1 MTYICFTTFTCS
13 FLTRGYARAY
23 HELLQGLRY
32 AGTEICI
39 DYKKVDLDSLKT
51 DFAAAPW
58 SICNVFDD
66 LDDATWAWECLY
78 KDIMKSHVPARRVKI
93 RRGSLP
99 WMNSSI
105 RKELNKRYKLLLKA
119 QQTPKGSQAWT
130 DYKKARNHCT
140 NLLRSAES
148 NYWLSKFD
156 ETTSAKDFWKT
167 VRSFEGKLT
176 TTNIGPIKDN
186 SGVIHSDDTSK
197 ANALNFFFVNVG
209 KFLSKSIQV
218 SLINSPCQSARNNS
232 EIPALSLSNIAL
244 NKDLLKSSLKCLKP
258 GKASGPDDIS
268 SRGLRLIG
276 DVFLDCFMPLAQRS
290 ILECKFPSQWKQ
302 AQVKC
307 LHKKGSTLDCGNYR
321 PISLLSIPGK
331 LLENV
336 VSQQLDN
343 FLYGNNQISL
353 NQWGFRKG
361 GSPELL
367 LLSLTERWRLA
378 LDESKVIAVVFID
391 FQKAFD
397 CVNHTVLMD
406 KLHSIGIS
414 GSFYDWLLNY
424 LVNRKQF
431 VTVNGSNS
439 ELLEIDTGVPQGSL
453 LGPRFYSIYSNDL
466 PEATTNASVEMFAD
480 DTTVFCIGNTVD
492 EVLSKIQEAIA
503 DLNKWAKDN
512 FMTIHPAK
520 TELMLL
526 SKSQFIGPLQKI
538 CLGQKEL
545 SFVSKST
552 CLGIQIDNKLS
563 WSPHIKSLSKRFSAR
578 VKKLKHLK
586 GLDSRILESIYFK
599 GIIPSITYSIAL
611 WGSSK
616 SLQTLEDI
624 HIGAARFIFNIKNS
638 TLSTE
643 VLAATKWKSLS
654 YMYKKRI
661 ATISYQAF
669 YNRAPAGI
677 NSLFIKHSPLRNL
690 RDSLKLYVR
699 CPKSDF
705 LRSSFSHRASI
716 LWNNLPMYLKSKP
729 NIGSFKSALKE
740 KSDIL
745 DKITFNGLQGINK
758 DIVNYIY

>member
-1 MTYICFTTFTCS
+1 
-13 FLTRGYARAY
+13 
-23 HELLQGLRY
+23 
-32 AGTEICI
+32 
-39 DYKKVDLDSLKT
+39 
-51 DFAAAPW
+51 
-58 SICNVFDD
+58 
-66 LDDATWAWECLY
+66 
-78 KDIMKSHVPARRVKI
+78 
-93 RRGSLP
+93 
-99 WMNSSI
+99 
-105 RKELNKRYKLLLKA
+105 
-119 QQTPKGSQAWT
+119 
-130 DYKKARNHCT
+130 
-140 NLLRSAES
+140 
-148 NYWLSKFD
+148 
-156 ETTSAKDFWKT
+156 
-167 VRSFEGKLT
+167 
-176 TTNIGPIKDN
+176 
-186 SGVIHSDDTSK
+186 
-197 ANALNFFFVNVG
+197 
-209 KFLSKSIQV
+209 
-218 SLINSPCQSARNNS
+218 
-232 EIPALSLSNIAL
+232 
-244 NKDLLKSSLKCLKP
+244 
-258 GKASGPDDIS
+258 
-268 SRGLRLIG
+268 
-276 DVFLDCFMPLAQRS
+276 MPLAQRS
-290 ILECKFPSQWKQ
+290 IFECKFPSQWKQ

-378 LDESKVIAVVFID
+378 LDESKVIA
-391 FQKAFD
+391 
-397 CVNHTVLMD
+397 
-406 KLHSIGIS
+406 
-414 GSFYDWLLNY
+414 
-424 LVNRKQF
+424 
-431 VTVNGSNS
+431 
-439 ELLEIDTGVPQGSL
+439 
-453 LGPRFYSIYSNDL
+453 
-466 PEATTNASVEMFAD
+466 
-480 DTTVFCIGNTVD
+480 TVFCIGNTVD

-545 SFVSKST
+545 SFVSKSK

-716 LWNNLPMYLKSKP
+716 LWNNLPMYLKRKP

-758 DIVNYIY
+758 DIVNYTY